1 MEQLQKKVL
10 FDRFITKTKISNNR
24 QREVTELFPLFIVTE
39 VPNDMVD
46 IYSKNTEKKLE
57 ERNECTLLFQ
67 GILKNNT
74 PRQKKEIHIP
84 NYSIG

>member
-1 MEQLQKKVL
+1 MEQLQKRVL

-24 QREVTELFPLFIVTE
+24 QREVTDLFPLFIVTE

-57 ERNECTLLFQ
+57 ERNECTSLFQ

-74 PRQKKEIHIP
+74 PLQKKEIHIP